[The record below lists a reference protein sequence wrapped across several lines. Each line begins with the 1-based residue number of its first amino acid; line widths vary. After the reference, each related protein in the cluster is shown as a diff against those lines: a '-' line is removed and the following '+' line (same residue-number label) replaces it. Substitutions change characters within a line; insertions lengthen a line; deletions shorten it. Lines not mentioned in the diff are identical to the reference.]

1 MTMSQNSV
9 LAIAAVF
16 ALLAVGGIAGYAM
29 SQHDPSDSSEGT
41 GGSGTNDKM
50 QGYATDLTTYGG
62 KIVTHNNALT
72 VPMGT
77 AVAVTDGDLVFV
89 YSGSTYKVPYEG
101 ISYIQINHS

>member
-50 QGYATDLTTYGG
+50 QGYATDLSAYPSE
-62 KIVTHNNALT
+62 IRNAPVIRGSEGMRA
-72 VPMGT
+72 VPPRNRSK
-77 AVAVTDGDLVFV
+77 VFQD
-89 YSGSTYKVPYEG
+89 YKTFFP
-101 ISYIQINHS
+101 HP